1 MYHET
6 ILDLNILYRHYD
18 IYKYISHIYL
28 FTDFL
33 LYLNVTNNNNDLS
46 KLGIVSGFS
55 KYMYEK
61 YTDFWLYLNV
71 NNNNNDLSE
80 LGIVN
85 EFNKYMYKTIQVY
98 FISNLVNL
106 NSELH
111 QLQENDI
118 NRKDN
123 KFKK

>member
-1 MYHET
+1 MYREAM
-6 ILDLNILYRHYD
+6 LDLNLLYDKRDY
-18 IYKYISHIYL
+18 YSSYISYIYL
-28 FTDFL
+28 L
-33 LYLNVTNNNNDLS
+33 R
-46 KLGIVSGFS
+46 
-55 KYMYEK
+55 E

-71 NNNNNDLSE
+71 NVNNNNDLSE

-85 EFNKYMYKTIQVY
+85 GFSKHMYEKPQVY

-118 NRKDN
+118 NSLSEKIIGSKNEKLYLNLPMLYLSRVTKLFG
-123 KFKK
+123 K

>member
-1 MYHET
+1 M
-6 ILDLNILYRHYD
+6 LDLNLLSDHSTSYNYFR
-18 IYKYISHIYL
+18 YISYIYL
-28 FTDFL
+28 L
-33 LYLNVTNNNNDLS
+33 R
-46 KLGIVSGFS
+46 
-55 KYMYEK
+55 E

-71 NNNNNDLSE
+71 NNNNDLSE

-85 EFNKYMYKTIQVY
+85 GFSKHMYEKLQVY

-123 KFKK
+123 KFKKRRALFEFSHANFWVA